1 MWPGALSYEET
12 CHTRRMSSGPLRPL
26 PPPEFRIAQGN
37 GKPSHVPLCF
47 LGTTLLTPVPDPC
60 QESLCNCIKVSW
72 LPPRSADPMQDAPPW
87 PSFSLFSPRKAGT
100 AVDLTVWNSG
110 EMDTCPSRE
119 DKTVLRCRL
128 KGVTPFQCLGLG
140 QEIHVT
146 GSGIRQ
152 PLFLHCPRPSLAER
166 TQREEERERINV
178 IDVQPLML
186 CI

>member
-1 MWPGALSYEET
+1 MGSRRVTMWPGALSYEET

-100 AVDLTVWNSG
+100 AVDLTDWNSG

-119 DKTVLRCRL
+119 GQTMERVN
-128 KGVTPFQCLGLG
+128 PFQCPGLG

-146 GSGIRQ
+146 GSGSMT
-152 PLFLHCPRPSLAER
+152 FLPCL
-166 TQREEERERINV
+166 RI
-178 IDVQPLML
+178 
-186 CI
+186 